1 VVSAQVEP
9 DTIVLERDR
18 MGKVVLKESVCASKG
33 HRVIMSGE
41 ISHLKYM
48 FNIIGNITS

>member
-9 DTIVLERDR
+9 DTVVLERDR
-18 MGKVVLKESVCASKG
+18 MGKVVLKESVCANKG
-33 HRVIMSGE
+33 HRVIMSGK

-48 FNIIGNITS
+48 FSIISNITN